1 MRNNVAKVEAL
12 ASKLLVK
19 ACNMK
24 LTSKANCSSSIY
36 MYEMEQPK
44 TLKRFKK

>member
-1 MRNNVAKVEAL
+1 MKKNTSKMGAL
-12 ASKLLVK
+12 ASKMFVK
-19 ACNMK
+19 ACDVK
-24 LTSKANCSSSIY
+24 LASKANCASSVY